1 MWREIIVATLAMEG
15 PFSVAVHMPKRSGDL
30 WDMARDHFG
39 SFTEMKS
46 YSSVRGVIDAVH
58 SQKKTVGVLTYPRP
72 GADDK
77 DPWWRHLMLESA
89 EAPKVVARLPFAG
102 PGNIRDKT
110 AEALVVCPVPQEPT
124 GRDRSLIAMELMPE
138 ASRDGIDAAM
148 ERARIKT
155 TFQSRHADADNRDIW
170 RYLVEVEGFV
180 KPRDGRLGKLA
191 GDLDEQLIRLV
202 NIGGYATPLT
212 PEDLDGPDPRAN
224 EDRAHELAGG
234 RQFGD
239 FGHRAVCWWWIVG
252 RGGGDGGQV
261 FEQRGRLGPS
271 RSGGGLAPLAGY
283 FPLPRRRGDA
293 ASCGHPRSG
302 VHDRGSR
309 PHEALAWQATA
320 ACAWPAVASAS
331 PSARKRKRPPD
342 RRRGCVSEPELM
354 IADGL
359 NLSGASA

>member
-1 MWREIIVATLAMEG
+1 LGGAGGITTIPFSILAKLDKRVFKDMDKEQEKNLRELRDKIDDIDNRIQKLLIRRTGIVAKVRKLKEQERVKIRPAREAEMIYRLMERHAGPFGRREMFRMWREIIVATLAMEG

-224 EDRAHELAGG
+224 EDPRA
-234 RQFGD
+234 
-239 FGHRAVCWWWIVG
+239 
-252 RGGGDGGQV
+252 
-261 FEQRGRLGPS
+261 
-271 RSGGGLAPLAGY
+271 
-283 FPLPRRRGDA
+283 
-293 ASCGHPRSG
+293 
-302 VHDRGSR
+302 
-309 PHEALAWQATA
+309 
-320 ACAWPAVASAS
+320 
-331 PSARKRKRPPD
+331 
-342 RRRGCVSEPELM
+342 
-354 IADGL
+354 
-359 NLSGASA
+359 